1 MALKTK
7 LGPVTAI
14 LIVVAIAS
22 WLLIGGKGIITAQ
35 HISHKV
41 ESQPPKPDSM
51 ANAHTQTASLT
62 SVQAKRIYAQNID
75 LHLTLSGQTMAGKTI
90 TLHNQ
95 YAGKITSLP
104 VTKGDHVKAG
114 DVLLKVDTRTLAAQ
128 LEEAR
133 LLVKQRHLELD
144 GITKLSKSNLSSQVK
159 LAEAKTL
166 LGTAKSNLKQL
177 EVQLEN
183 ATTTAPFDGVMN
195 TVDVEKGQQLAKDT
209 TIGTLVSL
217 DPLHIQ
223 VAIPQNKIQ
232 HIHIGTKGKVKL
244 DSGYTAMGTV
254 DYISA
259 VANQQSRTIPVE
271 LTIANPNQT
280 APAGITADVDFILD
294 QQHAHAFSAALL
306 TLNEAGETAVK
317 ILDKNNI
324 VQVLP
329 VTPLKSERDKVW
341 VGGLPDT
348 TTIITVGQGFVKAG
362 EKVAPHFD
370 NENTNAI
377 TPPAEQAN

>member
-7 LGPVTAI
+7 LGPMTAI
-14 LIVVAIAS
+14 LIVVVIAS

-35 HISHKV
+35 HDRKKANTLPSTA
-41 ESQPPKPDSM
+41 DST
-51 ANAHTQTASLT
+51 AKAHTQTTSLT
-62 SVQAKRIYAQNID
+62 SVQAQQLHAQKID
-75 LHLTLSGQTMAGKTI
+75 LHLTLSGQTMAGKTV

-95 YAGKITSLP
+95 YAGKVTSLP
-104 VTKGDHVKAG
+104 VKKGDLVRAG
-114 DVLLKVDTRTLAAQ
+114 DVLLKVDTRTLKAQ

-144 GITKLSKSNLSSQVK
+144 GITKLNKSNLSSQVK
-159 LAEAKTL
+159 LAESKTL

-177 EVQLEN
+177 EVQFEN
-183 ATTTAPFDGVMN
+183 ATITAPFDGVMN
-195 TVDVEKGQQLAKDT
+195 TVEVEKGQQLAKDA

-217 DPLHIQ
+217 NPLHIE

-232 HIHIGTKGKVKL
+232 HIHLGTKGKVKL
-244 DSGYTAMGTV
+244 DSGYTAMGSV

-259 VANQQSRTIPVE
+259 IANQQSRTIPVE

-280 APAGITADVDFILD
+280 TPAGITADVDFILD

-306 TLNEAGETAVK
+306 TLDKAGHTAVK
-317 ILDKNNI
+317 TLDKNNV
-324 VQVLP
+324 VQLLP

-341 VGGLPDT
+341 VEGLPDT
-348 TTIITVGQGFVKAG
+348 VTIITVGQGFVKAG
-362 EKVAPHFD
+362 DKVAPHFD
-370 NENTNAI
+370 NETDNAA
-377 TPPAEQAN
+377 TPQTEQAN

>member
-14 LIVVAIAS
+14 LIVAAIAC

-35 HISHKV
+35 HNSHKV

-51 ANAHTQTASLT
+51 ANAHPQTASLT

-75 LHLTLSGQTMAGKTI
+75 LHLTLSGQTMAGKTV

-166 LGTAKSNLKQL
+166 LGTATSNLKQL

-183 ATTTAPFDGVMN
+183 ATITAPFDGVMN
-195 TVDVEKGQQLAKDT
+195 TVDVEKGQQLAKDA

-232 HIHIGTKGKVKL
+232 HIHIGTKGQVKL

-306 TLNEAGETAVK
+306 TLNGAGETAVK

-324 VQVLP
+324 VQILP

-348 TTIITVGQGFVKAG
+348 VTIITVGQGFVKAG

-370 NENTNAI
+370 NENTNAT